1 MGTNHVELDD
11 FLTIQRIEWA
21 HGRACQA
28 QREQRQGVA
37 DAGWR
42 AARAR
47 DPRLLKT
54 LEIGAEKIGKLSEN
68 QTGRTRRSTEKYAES
83 VEHTEFQL
91 WREAYRLC
99 DEGNPIRNFE
109 WIYERLRFSVATW
122 SNNGNKA
129 RIQGTDG
136 S

>member
-1 MGTNHVELDD
+1 MGTNHIELDD

-21 HGRACQA
+21 HGRACRA
-28 QREQRQGVA
+28 QEQQRQNVA
-37 DAGWR
+37 DVGWR

-68 QTGRTRRSTEKYAES
+68 QTGRTRRSTSSEFKETI
-83 VEHTEFQL
+83 EHTEFQL

-109 WIYERLRFSVATW
+109 WIYGAAAILCGYVE
-122 SNNGNKA
+122 
-129 RIQGTDG
+129 
-136 S
+136 